1 MDLPINRDEHPR
13 SARELSGQ
21 TESSAGPEPSFD
33 DIDGAGLARSLGA
46 KFRRPSSPWSGSRSG
61 DGIIEF
67 PIR

>member
-21 TESSAGPEPSFD
+21 NEGSAGPDPSFH
-33 DIDGAGLARSLGA
+33 DIDGPGLARSLGA
-46 KFRRPSSPWSGSRSG
+46 RFRKPSVPWPGSRSG
-61 DGIIEF
+61 DGIVEF